1 MGFDFIVKIQCLEWE
16 AGCRIRHG
24 NKTCNIN
31 DNAMTVIRRVT
42 VSRSR
47 IFESVGCP
55 MNHPTTTTERHLQ
68 LSGTEIFR
76 FEDQRKC
83 NHLLQFPKL
92 FYKQVLQSL
101 VNHNSKIVSMT
112 TNSNLLMIMGNQV
125 SELLISR
132 NSIII
137 VSSYNRH
144 SYMRRQSYCNFKCDV
159 LDETWIK
166 SHVNKTTNIIST
178 HELIL
183 HGKLDCSMMFHNWK
197 EDDTNEGH
205 RHVQRIRRCL
215 KRKWNS

>member
-1 MGFDFIVKIQCLEWE
+1 
-16 AGCRIRHG
+16 
-24 NKTCNIN
+24 
-31 DNAMTVIRRVT
+31 
-42 VSRSR
+42 
-47 IFESVGCP
+47 
-55 MNHPTTTTERHLQ
+55 MNHPPTTTERDLQ

-76 FEDQRKC
+76 LEDQTKC

-92 FYKQVLQSL
+92 YYKQVLQSL
-101 VNHNSKIVSMT
+101 VNHNWKILSMS

-137 VSSYNRH
+137 VSSYNKQ
-144 SYMRRQSYCNFKCDV
+144 SYMHRRSYCNFKCYV

-166 SHVNKTTNIIST
+166 YHVNKTTNIIST

-183 HGKLDCSMMFHNWK
+183 HGKLDCSMMFDNWK